1 MAQTRYYSS
10 SAKKTIL
17 QSPIVA
23 GDVTLLVLEA
33 ADFPSNYPFTL
44 ILDRDT
50 LDEEVVEATA
60 STSTSFTVTRGVDG
74 TTAVAHSSGST
85 VEHGTSA
92 RDFRESDQHRST
104 SENVHGIG
112 LGSLVVGTT
121 DVQTLTNK
129 TLGSDLAAGG
139 FKITGVADP
148 VSAQDA
154 ATKNWSETSMTAQV
168 NQATT
173 QATNSASSAAAS
185 LVSANASQ
193 VSRLA
198 SEAAKTAAETAETNA
213 EAAEANVAASAA
225 TATAQAGISTTQ
237 AGIST
242 TQAGISTTQAG
253 ISTTQAGISSTKAGE
268 SDTSAIAS
276 AASAVQSANSA
287 AAAVAA
293 FDQFDDRFL
302 GSKSSAPSTDNDGDP
317 LVTGALY
324 YNTVEGK
331 MYVWDGSG
339 WLPASAASVI
349 SITSFEFT
357 ATAGQTA
364 FTGTDANGVTLA
376 FSVGLIQVFLN
387 GVLLSPGDDYTPT
400 AGTVTLVSGAAV
412 SDVLVVVAFASFQV
426 ADVYTQAQSDGRY
439 YTKAQ
444 SDAAFTTPAQLSSVE
459 ALALLGL

>member
-1 MAQTRYYSS
+1 MSAVARFYSS
-10 SAKKTIL
+10 TAIKTTITG
-17 QSPIVA
+17 SINTTA
-23 GDVTLLVLEA
+23 TSITLASISGYPTSFPFSIVLEK
-33 ADFPSNYPFTL
+33 
-44 ILDRDT
+44 DT
-50 LDEEVVEATA
+50 ANEEIISVTA
-60 STSTSFTVTRGVDG
+60 ITGSTYTAVRAFDG
-74 TTAVAHSSGST
+74 TTGRTHAAGTTAEHAV
-85 VEHGTSA
+85 SA
-92 RDFRESDQHRST
+92 IDYTLSRSH
-104 SENVHGIG
+104 EAAAANVHDIG
-112 LGSLVVGTT
+112 ATSSVVGTLT
-121 DVQTLTNK
+121 AQTLTNK
-129 TLGSDLAAGG
+129 TLGGDLAAGG
-139 FKITGVADP
+139 FKITGLADP
-148 VSAQDA
+148 ASAQDA
-154 ATKNWSETSMTAQV
+154 ATKNWAETGMTSQL
-168 NQATT
+168 NIATT
-173 QATNSASSAAAS
+173 QATNSQNSATASALSETNSAASAS
-185 LVSANASQ
+185 ASQ

-213 EAAEANVAASAA
+213 EAAETGVAADAA
-225 TATAQAGISTTQ
+225 TATTQAGISTAQAVISTAQAVISTTQ

-242 TQAGISTTQAG
+242 
-253 ISTTQAGISSTKAGE
+253 TKAGE

-276 AASAVQSANSA
+276 AGSAVQSANSA

-376 FSVGLIQVFLN
+376 FSVGLIQVF
-387 GVLLSPGDDYTPT
+387 
-400 AGTVTLVSGAAV
+400 
-412 SDVLVVVAFASFQV
+412 
-426 ADVYTQAQSDGRY
+426 TQAQSDGRY

>member
-1 MAQTRYYSS
+1 
-10 SAKKTIL
+10 
-17 QSPIVA
+17 
-23 GDVTLLVLEA
+23 
-33 ADFPSNYPFTL
+33 
-44 ILDRDT
+44 
-50 LDEEVVEATA
+50 
-60 STSTSFTVTRGVDG
+60 VDG

-302 GSKSSAPSTDNDGDP
+302 GSKSVAPTTDNDGDP